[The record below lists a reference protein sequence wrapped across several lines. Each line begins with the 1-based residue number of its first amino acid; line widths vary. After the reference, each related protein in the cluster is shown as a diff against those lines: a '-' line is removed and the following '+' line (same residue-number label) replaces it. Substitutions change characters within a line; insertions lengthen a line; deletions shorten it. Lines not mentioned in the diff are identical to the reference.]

1 MHELSIT
8 QSILSIALEKANE
21 VQAGKVTKINLI
33 IGELSGVV
41 NECVEFY
48 FDLLSKDTIAAEASL
63 SFERTPN
70 KLRCRN
76 CATVFSPDNLD
87 WACPNCHEA
96 KVEIISGRECY
107 VDSIE
112 VD

>member
-8 QSILSIALEKANE
+8 QGILSIAVEKANE
-21 VQAGKVTKINLI
+21 VQASKVTKINLI

-48 FDLLSKDTIAAEASL
+48 FDLLSKDTIAAQASL
-63 SFERTPN
+63 SFEKTPN
-70 KLRCRN
+70 KLRCRS
-76 CATVFSPDNLD
+76 CAAVFSPDNLD
-87 WACPNCHEA
+87 WTCPNCHEA
-96 KVEIISGRECY
+96 KIEIISGRECR
-107 VDSIE
+107 VESIE

>member
-21 VQAGKVTKINLI
+21 VKAGKVTKINLI

-70 KLRCRN
+70 KLRCRS

>member
-21 VQAGKVTKINLI
+21 VQASKVTKINLI

-41 NECVEFY
+41 NDCVEFY

-70 KLRCRN
+70 KLRCRS
-76 CATVFSPDNLD
+76 CATVFSPNNLD

-96 KVEIISGRECY
+96 KIEIISGRECY

>member
-21 VQAGKVTKINLI
+21 VQASKVSKINLI

-41 NECVEFY
+41 DECVEFY
-48 FDLLSKDTIAAEASL
+48 FGFLSKDTIAAQASL
-63 SFERTPN
+63 SFHQPPIQ
-70 KLRCRN
+70 LRCRS
-76 CATVFSPDNLD
+76 CAAVFLPNDLN
-87 WACPNCHEA
+87 WACPGCREQ
-96 KVEIISGRECY
+96 KIEIISGCECY

>member
-8 QSILSIALEKANE
+8 QGILSIAVEKANE
-21 VQAGKVTKINLI
+21 VQASKVTKINLI

-48 FDLLSKDTIAAEASL
+48 FDLLSKDTIAAHASL

-70 KLRCRN
+70 KLRCRS
-76 CATVFSPDNLD
+76 CSTVFSPNDLD

-96 KVEIISGRECY
+96 KIEIISGRECR
-107 VDSIE
+107 VESIE
-112 VD
+112 VE